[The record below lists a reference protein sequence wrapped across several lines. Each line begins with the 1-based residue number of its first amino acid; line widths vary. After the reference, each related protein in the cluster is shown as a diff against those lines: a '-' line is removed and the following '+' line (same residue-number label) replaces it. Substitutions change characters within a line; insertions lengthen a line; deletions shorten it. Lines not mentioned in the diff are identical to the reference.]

1 MGAAAESG
9 WLDEQGIELNWNS
22 AADFWAM
29 KGYGLYV
36 WGSYAMTLA
45 AMLFEAWSVRR
56 RHHAAL
62 RAGPSHDLQENP

>member
-1 MGAAAESG
+1 
-9 WLDEQGIELNWNS
+9 
-22 AADFWAM
+22 M

-45 AMLFEAWSVRR
+45 AMLFEAGSVRR

-62 RAGPSHDLQENP
+62 RAGPSHNLEENP